1 MLRAREYYNYRN
13 GRDPGS
19 IGRRRKTYHHPVSH
33 SVKPKYVENQCI
45 TLTIAWS
52 RTMDYPNKDV
62 HITKLPGDTI
72 LYFRANNH
80 KTDSLSVESNE
91 TPRDCIEQHGH
102 EQQTRQGC
110 KGDRDTNIAK
120 GSSHCFA
127 ITEGLSTWLISSTH
141 EVRCLLDCQW
151 PTKIRGATWTP
162 RASRP
167 IA

>member
-1 MLRAREYYNYRN
+1 
-13 GRDPGS
+13 
-19 IGRRRKTYHHPVSH
+19 H
-33 SVKPKYVENQCI
+33 
-45 TLTIAWS
+45 
-52 RTMDYPNKDV
+52 
-62 HITKLPGDTI
+62 TI

-127 ITEGLSTWLISSTH
+127 ITEGLST
-141 EVRCLLDCQW
+141 
-151 PTKIRGATWTP
+151 
-162 RASRP
+162 
-167 IA
+167 